1 PGPEILALGE
11 GAVGHPA
18 PSRETGEG
26 TAADVAT
33 SLKASGTYDYVGDES
48 KLMAFNWQTGSHG
61 MLSPRSTH
69 TDALHAGQTPAI
81 AIQGTTV
88 GRSDD
93 AGPRGSGSLDDGSM
107 FTLETVSPHAVAFA
121 QNQRGELRDLGDVAG

>member
-1 PGPEILALGE
+1 GE
-11 GAVGHPA
+11 GLYGHPA
-18 PSRETGEG
+18 PSRETGERIAPTLAARTRSGGGLG
-26 TAADVAT
+26 TDVE
-33 SLKASGTYDYVGDES
+33 LDGG
-48 KLMAFNWQTGSHG
+48 LIAFDWQTGGDG

-93 AGPRGSGSLDDGSM
+93 AGPRGPGYLNDGSM
-107 FTLETVSPHAVAFA
+107 FTLETVSPH
-121 QNQRGELRDLGDVAG
+121 